1 MADCRPPAFWADEG
15 SVKASGG
22 THLLKEQVTIVL
34 IRLGGALFLEEPKVA
49 KAF

>member
-1 MADCRPPAFWADEG
+1 MADCRPPAYADEG

-22 THLLKEQVTIVL
+22 THLLYEQVTIGC
-34 IRLGGALFLEEPKVA
+34 IRLGGAIYAEDTESA